1 MSITVTKSKNVT
13 LQESEESALQSVLQT
28 LQKQSAEV
36 KSVTV
41 LPNFS
46 IDTDT
51 ALQMNVP
58 LVTQGLVVCVSRNYT
73 LSRDD
78 MSWFHPSVGRGRS
91 VYAIDAPTNKT
102 KLQSV
107 TFSTQGSSVGEFVT
121 SHPDEFGC
129 EDVVHHIVVDT
140 APDLS
145 ALYAKWLDS
154 SLTAGEVQQEWKRTQ
169 FKQAKSV
176 SAYSQSHRDSLV
188 RGFAHSSMYTD
199 TINDVLSDI
208 SHVYFTNNCVKQHST
223 RVLVKSS
230 ALGGYRMYTT
240 TNTEHQF
247 YPASLG
253 TVSGFY
259 SWSDMT
265 PKNMARIESSCSWD
279 DKLSFNTQVMRPP
292 ALRAATVRKVEDEY
306 GLTSKENLVMRLS
319 HFSGSAAFVDKMS
332 PNHVFQLSPESNS
345 DYITAPIDPTHPVFS
360 KVVRNIVRIQ
370 QQFPNFQ
377 LLNPKFVRGDRLK
390 LPREVYKQVV

>member
-13 LQESEESALQSVLQT
+13 LQKSEEAALQSVLHT

-36 KSVTV
+36 KSVKV

-51 ALQMNVP
+51 ALQMNIP
-58 LVTQGLVVCVSRNYT
+58 LVTQGLVVCVSRNYKM
-73 LSRDD
+73 SRAD

-91 VYAIDAPTNKT
+91 VYAIDAPTNKSN
-102 KLQSV
+102 LQSV
-107 TFSTQGSSVGEFVT
+107 SFATLGSSVGEFVT

-145 ALYAKWLDS
+145 ASYAKWLDGNM
-154 SLTAGEVQQEWKRTQ
+154 TAGEVQQDWKRTQ
-169 FKQAKSV
+169 CDQSKSV
-176 SAYSQSHRDSLV
+176 PAYSQSHRDSLV
-188 RGFAHSSMYTD
+188 HGFAQASMYTD
-199 TINDVLSDI
+199 TVNDVLSDM

-240 TNTEHQF
+240 SETEQRF

-253 TVSGFY
+253 TLCGFY
-259 SWSDMT
+259 AWSDMT
-265 PKNMARIESSCSWD
+265 SKNVSRIESSCSWD
-279 DKLSFNTQVMRPP
+279 DDLSFNTQVMRPP
-292 ALRAATVRKVEDEY
+292 ALQAAVVRKVEDEY

-319 HFSGSAAFVDKMS
+319 HFSGSSSFADKMS
-332 PNHVFQLSPESNS
+332 PNHIFQLSPESS
-345 DYITAPIDPTHPVFS
+345 SKYITAPIDPSHPVFGN
-360 KVVRNIVRIQ
+360 VVRNIVKLQ
-370 QQFPNFQ
+370 AQFPQFQ
-377 LLNPKFVRGDRLK
+377 LLNPKFVLGNRLK

>member
-13 LQESEESALQSVLQT
+13 LQKSEESALQSVLHT

-36 KSVTV
+36 KSVKV

-46 IDTDT
+46 VDTDT
-51 ALQMNVP
+51 ALQMSIP
-58 LVTQGLVVCVSRNYT
+58 LVTQGLVVCVSRNYKM
-73 LSRDD
+73 SRAD

-91 VYAIDAPTNKT
+91 VYTIDAPTNKSN
-102 KLQSV
+102 LQSV
-107 TFSTQGSSVGEFVT
+107 SFATLGSSVGEFVT

-145 ALYAKWLDS
+145 ASYAKWLDGNM
-154 SLTAGEVQQEWKRTQ
+154 TAGEVQQDWKRTQ
-169 FKQAKSV
+169 CDQSKSV
-176 SAYSQSHRDSLV
+176 PAYSQSHRDALV
-188 RGFAHSSMYTD
+188 RGFVKASLYTD
-199 TINDVLSDI
+199 TVNDVLSDM

-240 TNTEHQF
+240 TETEQQF

-253 TVSGFY
+253 TLCGFY
-259 SWSDMT
+259 AWSDMT
-265 PKNMARIESSCSWD
+265 PKNVSRIESSCSWD
-279 DKLSFNTQVMRPP
+279 DDLSFNTQVMRPP
-292 ALRAATVRKVEDEY
+292 ALQAAAIRKVEDEY

-319 HFSGSAAFVDKMS
+319 HFSGSSSFADKMS
-332 PNHVFQLSPESNS
+332 PTHIFQLSPESDS
-345 DYITAPIDPTHPVFS
+345 KYITAPIDPSHPVFE
-360 KVVRNIVRIQ
+360 KVVRNIISLQ
-370 QQFPNFQ
+370 AQFPKFQ
-377 LLNPKFVRGDRLK
+377 LLNPKFVRGNRLK